1 MTVLNIK
8 GTEMKRK
15 LIKNAIVISLD
26 PAIGDLEGG
35 DILIDGAKILEV
47 AKNIHADDAEIIDAG
62 NMIVIPGLVNAHIHT
77 WEFPLRGIGAN
88 WVSKRDYHGNMHR
101 KMAMHYKPEDV
112 RVANLLGAL
121 NQINHGATT
130 IFDWCHIVR
139 DSEMTDAA
147 IEGLEESGIRAVF
160 ARGTVKPPVVEGQTP
175 YYEIPFPR
183 EEIHRLR
190 TGKFASDDRLVTL
203 AMATLGPDYAIYDVC
218 VQDIRL
224 AREYG
229 LINSAHTWAR
239 KGQRK
244 LEDGMWRLA
253 KEGLLG
259 PDHNI
264 AHGNCLEDDELKM
277 VLDAGCTISATN
289 FTEMFNSERVAML
302 GRLLKLGHM
311 PSLGS
316 DCDPYFNGSMMWV
329 MRHAF
334 QHQREIDNRSL
345 HALGRWP
352 AVESEHATQT
362 RDALQWAT
370 MGGAA
375 MLGMDKKIGSITP
388 GKQADL
394 VMINARSMN
403 VYPVL
408 PGGDPVHAVVMY
420 AESAD
425 IDTVMIAGQPLKRNG
440 KLLYPGD
447 KLAQQQQALL
457 ASRQRIM
464 RDASYQYKPVAPGPR
479 A

>member
-1 MTVLNIK
+1 MKRTLIRNATVLS
-8 GTEMKRK
+8 M
-15 LIKNAIVISLD
+15 D
-26 PAIGDLEGG
+26 PAIGDLHGADVLIAG
-35 DILIDGAKILEV
+35 DRIAEV
-47 AKNIHADDAEIIDAG
+47 ARSIGIDDAEVIDASG
-62 NMIVIPGLVNAHIHT
+62 MIAIPGLVNAHIHT

-101 KMAMHYKPEDV
+101 NMAMHFKAEDV
-112 RVANLLGAL
+112 RIANLLGAL

-139 DSEMTDAA
+139 DAEMTDAA

-160 ARGTVKPPVVEGQTP
+160 ARGTVKPPVRDGQVP
-175 YYEIPFPR
+175 YYDIPFPR
-183 EEIHRLR
+183 EEIRRLR
-190 TGKFASDDRLVTL
+190 TGRLASDDRLVTL
-203 AMATLGPDYAIYDVC
+203 AMAILGPDYAAYDVC

-229 LINSAHTWAR
+229 LVNSAHTWAR

-277 VLDAGCTISATN
+277 VLDAGCTVSATN

-334 QHQREIDNRSL
+334 QHQREIDNRIL
-345 HALGRWP
+345 HEQGKWP
-352 AVESEHATQT
+352 AVDSQHATHT
-362 RDALQWAT
+362 RDALEWAT
-370 MGGAA
+370 TGGAK
-375 MLGMDKKIGSITP
+375 MLRMEHRIGSITP

-394 VMINARSMN
+394 VLINARSMN
-403 VYPVL
+403 VFPVL
-408 PGGDPVHAVVMY
+408 PGGDAAHAVVLY
-420 AESAD
+420 AEAAD
-425 IDTVMIAGQPLKRNG
+425 IDTVMIAGRPAKRGG
-440 KLLYPGD
+440 KLLFPETR
-447 KLAQQQQALL
+447 LAEMQDRLL
-457 ASRQRIM
+457 ASRERIM
-464 RDASYQYKPVAPGPR
+464 RDGSYVYQPAPRGPR
-479 A
+479 P